1 MSATALET
9 LERDFQGVMQ
19 DLGGED
25 NLERFRLEYEKL
37 HRALKKSHE
46 SEKRLIKKVQE
57 LSQDVVSNG
66 IKIQSAIKLSQGD
79 QSTID
84 ALKKEIEKAWKM
96 VDAAHEKETRA
107 KDMILSLKKEATNLQ
122 QLVEQ
127 GTALTQGHH
136 MTLTQLNEEKRQLL
150 KDQEELRAKIGGLD
164 KEIAEAVEK
173 EKRVSSESSAK
184 LEECRRL
191 QEKTNVM
198 KREYDRE
205 VKSKD
210 RAEGQCRELMSVL
223 QVRTNDIEQ
232 RAKAI
237 KRYDEAIAK
246 LAADFEADAAQ
257 NHKLGAQYEEK
268 KIQLSEARKSFEDF
282 SQTMTKL
289 NLRISDLD
297 RETRAKEA
305 QIVSFRHDEQ
315 KLVKRKDQKLKE
327 VRKIVQQKDD
337 IKKEQDMLTRQ
348 EIQLG
353 KEVESMVRDHAA
365 KDADLKKEEAH
376 FQNLSRAVA
385 KEKEKQQSVLDSIKS
400 EGQTME
406 RLELAVKNEQAVGTR
421 LKDNVTQLEQDRERF
436 AEEASQADIKCQKA
450 SQEVKIGLMRIEDIQ
465 KQIEDAEKRLSE
477 QQHLY
482 EQVRSDRNLYSK
494 RLIESQDQISELK
507 QKFKIMDHQID
518 QLKEELAMK
527 EKKYFEE
534 VARQKTENE
543 KLLKIQKSCNEFKA
557 NLAAAETRTATLEQ
571 EIKQMTKVINQ
582 CDSELSGQQQQF
594 LTVTNER
601 DILGTQLIRR
611 NDELALLYEKLR
623 IQQQTA
629 NKGEMQYR
637 DRVTDIRMLKLKI
650 NELKRNIHM
659 AQTRVKDIDDIKG
672 HIITLQRQL
681 TLERTK
687 AQALSEELE
696 NPQNYLRWRKLDGED
711 LKDNDMIHK
720 IQMLQKRLITKTEES
735 VEKDII
741 LSEMDKLY
749 VELRAI
755 LARQPGPEVAE
766 QLNAYQQELRRKN
779 IAMKSVASELN
790 MSSTHMS
797 EAKYEI
803 ERLGR
808 ELQEVKKMYFDLKI
822 NNQLYVSQAS
832 RTWAGGAATLPEAN
846 EFASNTM

>member
-9 LERDFQGVMQ
+9 LERDFQSVMQ

-150 KDQEELRAKIGGLD
+150 NEQEDLRTKIGNLD
-164 KEIAEAVEK
+164 KEINEAAEK
-173 EKRVSSESSAK
+173 EKKLSSETSAK
-184 LEECRRL
+184 QDECRRL
-191 QEKTNVM
+191 QEKMSVM

-205 VKSKD
+205 VKGKD

-246 LAADFEADAAQ
+246 LSADFEADAAQ
-257 NHKLGAQYEEK
+257 SHKLGAQFEEK
-268 KIQLSEARKSFEDF
+268 KIQLLEARKSFEDF
-282 SQTMTKL
+282 SQTMAKL
-289 NLRISDLD
+289 NMRINDLD
-297 RETRAKEA
+297 RETRSKES
-305 QIVSFRHDEQ
+305 QIVSLRHEEQ
-315 KLVKRKDQKLKE
+315 KLVKRKDQKQKE
-327 VRKIVQQKDD
+327 IRKLVQQKDD
-337 IKKEQDMLTRQ
+337 IRKEQDMLKRQ
-348 EIQLG
+348 EVQLG
-353 KEVESMVRDHAA
+353 KEIESMNRDTAL
-365 KDADLKKEEAH
+365 KEADLEKEEAH
-376 FQNLSRAVA
+376 FQSLARAVER
-385 KEKEKQQSVLDSIKS
+385 EKEKQKNVLDGIRT
-400 EGQTME
+400 EAQTME
-406 RLELAVKNEQAVGTR
+406 RLELAVKNEQDVGNR
-421 LKDNVTQLEQDRERF
+421 LRGTIVQLEQDRERF
-436 AEEASQADIKCQKA
+436 AEEASQAEMKCQKA
-450 SQEVKIGLMRIEDIQ
+450 SQEVKIGLMRIEDFQ

-527 EKKYFEE
+527 EKKFFEE
-534 VARQKTENE
+534 QARQKTENE
-543 KLLKIQKSCNEFKA
+543 KLLKIQKTCNEYKA
-557 NLAAAETRTATLEQ
+557 SLAAAETRTATLEQ

-637 DRVTDIRMLKLKI
+637 DRLTDIRMLKLKI

-659 AQTRVKDIDDIKG
+659 AQARVKNVDDIKN
-672 HIITLQRQL
+672 HIVTLQRQL

-696 NPQNYLRWRKLDGED
+696 NPHNYLRWRKLEGED
-711 LKDNDMIHK
+711 LKDNEMIHK
-720 IQMLQKRLITKTEES
+720 IQMLQKRLIAKTEES

-741 LSEMDKLY
+741 ISEMDKLY

-790 MSSTHMS
+790 MCATHTS

-803 ERLGR
+803 ERLSR

-822 NNQLYVSQAS
+822 NNQLYLSQAS
-832 RTWAGGAATLPEAN
+832 RTWASAEATK
-846 EFASNTM
+846 TM

>member
-1 MSATALET
+1 
-9 LERDFQGVMQ
+9 
-19 DLGGED
+19 
-25 NLERFRLEYEKL
+25 
-37 HRALKKSHE
+37 
-46 SEKRLIKKVQE
+46 
-57 LSQDVVSNG
+57 
-66 IKIQSAIKLSQGD
+66 
-79 QSTID
+79 
-84 ALKKEIEKAWKM
+84 
-96 VDAAHEKETRA
+96 
-107 KDMILSLKKEATNLQ
+107 MILSLKKEATNLQ

-150 KDQEELRAKIGGLD
+150 KDQEDLRIRIDTLD
-164 KEIAEAVEK
+164 KDVRETAEK
-173 EKRVSSESSAK
+173 EKKLDSENTSK
-184 LEECRRL
+184 QDECKRL
-191 QEKTNVM
+191 QEKMSVM

-237 KRYDEAIAK
+237 KRYDEAITK
-246 LAADFEADAAQ
+246 LSEDYAADSAQ
-257 NHKLGAQYEEK
+257 SHKLGAQYEEK
-268 KIQLSEARKSFEDF
+268 KVQLVDAKKSYEDF
-282 SQTMTKL
+282 VQTMAQY
-289 NLRISDLD
+289 NQRISEL
-297 RETRAKEA
+297 EEASKQKEI
-305 QIVSFRHDEQ
+305 QIISFRHEEQ
-315 KLVKRKDQKLKE
+315 KFIKKKDQRLKDTRR
-327 VRKIVQQKDD
+327 VVQNRDD
-337 IKKEQDMLTRQ
+337 IKKEQDMLIRQ
-348 EIQLG
+348 EQQLA
-353 KEVESMVRDHAA
+353 KEFTGMERDEAA
-365 KDADLKKEEAH
+365 REASLKKEEAH
-376 FQNLSRAVA
+376 YQMLA
-385 KEKEKQQSVLDSIKS
+385 KGVDREKEKQLLVLAGIKT
-400 EGQTME
+400 EGETMG
-406 RLELAVKNEQAVGTR
+406 RLEQAVGGEQDVGTR
-421 LKDNVTQLEQDRERF
+421 LKTGILQLEQDRERF

-450 SQEVKIGLMRIEDIQ
+450 SQEVKIGLMRIDDIQ

-534 VARQKTENE
+534 QARQKTENE
-543 KLLKIQKSCNEFKA
+543 KLLKIQKTCNEYKA
-557 NLAAAETRTATLEQ
+557 NLAACETRTSTLEQ

-659 AQTRVKDIDDIKG
+659 AQVRVKNIDDIKS

-687 AQALSEELE
+687 VQALSEELE
-696 NPQNYLRWRKLDGED
+696 NPQNDLRWRKLDGED
-711 LKDNDMIHK
+711 LKDNEMIHK
-720 IQMLQKRLITKTEES
+720 IQMLQKRLIAKTEES

-741 LSEMDKLY
+741 TSEMDKLY

-779 IAMKSVASELN
+779 MAMKSVASELN
-790 MSSTHMS
+790 MSATHMS

-803 ERLGR
+803 ERLAR

-822 NNQLYVSQAS
+822 NNQLYTSQAN
-832 RTWAGGAATLPEAN
+832 RTWAGASSTNDAAPAAEPRLN
-846 EFASNTM
+846 ETM